1 AHLEEGER
9 RGLLV
14 EDTGGFAF
22 AHALVRDALA
32 AGTSATRRALLHREA
47 GRLLAARP
55 GADAAAI
62 AHHARLGRDPELAAR
77 ALTDAGR
84 VASAR
89 YDQVEAAGLL
99 DEAIALHDSADARL
113 VRGRVRLLLTNHAG
127 ALEDALVAEH
137 LGGGAPALELAAW
150 ASHYLREFAAAAAYA
165 DAGAATASDP
175 LVRSGCLA
183 IGGWTRMS
191 IGSLRDAEPVLVAA
205 MEVAGVRPHAMAPV
219 GLGGLRLF
227 QGRLDES
234 LHVFG
239 GLTEWPD
246 DPQPALTQA
255 YVHMLRG
262 MALGHAGRPVDAL
275 AEFTAMESN
284 VATRNLERFV
294 ARADNFIAWVLRNMG
309 QTIEARERNERALEL
324 AAPRHLGE
332 PWCHA
337 LADLAAD
344 QVLAGDA
351 DAATALLDEHDVR
364 AVANHSLPWRHITR
378 ARVLRGRVSLLRH
391 DPDEAEATGA
401 KVIEDA
407 RALDMARYVV
417 LGQVLI
423 VQARLTRGDAGDVD
437 EIGQLLASLPA
448 QAGLEAWWLTADV
461 ARRAGVDAW
470 WALAERQLGVLAAH
484 AGPHRSALEAAGRRV
499 LDR

>member
-1 AHLEEGER
+1 
-9 RGLLV
+9 
-14 EDTGGFAF
+14 
-22 AHALVRDALA
+22 VRDALA

-309 QTIEARERNERALEL
+309 QTIEARERTRGHSSSRRPATWASRGAMRWPTSQPTKCSPVTPTPPSPFWTNTTCGPSPTTRCRGATSPGRVCCGAACPCSAMTLTKPRQP
-324 AAPRHLGE
+324 APR
-332 PWCHA
+332 
-337 LADLAAD
+337 
-344 QVLAGDA
+344 
-351 DAATALLDEHDVR
+351 
-364 AVANHSLPWRHITR
+364 
-378 ARVLRGRVSLLRH
+378 
-391 DPDEAEATGA
+391 
-401 KVIEDA
+401 
-407 RALDMARYVV
+407 
-417 LGQVLI
+417 
-423 VQARLTRGDAGDVD
+423 
-437 EIGQLLASLPA
+437 
-448 QAGLEAWWLTADV
+448 
-461 ARRAGVDAW
+461 
-470 WALAERQLGVLAAH
+470 
-484 AGPHRSALEAAGRRV
+484 
-499 LDR
+499 